1 MTEDY
6 FEKEL
11 MFKKSKGLIREQ
23 KKTVSIF
30 PVGEITETS
39 TTQTDEHSKLMTMMK
54 NRPVDYG
61 DKILLDILDHN
72 MERVS
77 IIINGV
83 RITRASDITAHDIEL
98 MGLTINEGELPFD
111 VYRSYMKDGGIDFIE
126 PDTYLYSVVFEYEH
140 PIKLD

>member
-30 PVGEITETS
+30 PVGKLMEIS
-39 TTQTDEHSKLMTMMK
+39 TAQTDEHSKLMTMMK
-54 NRPVDYG
+54 DRPVDYG

-77 IIINGV
+77 IIIKGV

-98 MGLTINEGELPFD
+98 MGLTIKEGELPFD
-111 VYRSYMKDGGIDFIE
+111 VYCSYMKDGGIDFIT